1 MKTVTKGVCTQ
12 GGHSVHAACLGQGA
26 ACLCSAISPT
36 QASCFLLSFGLLPD
50 TIFLFVWF
58 LHSPAKRLSSR
69 KVAR

>member
-1 MKTVTKGVCTQ
+1 MKTFTKGV
-12 GGHSVHAACLGQGA
+12 VHAGWAFCACDLSGQGA

-50 TIFLFVWF
+50 TVFLFVWF